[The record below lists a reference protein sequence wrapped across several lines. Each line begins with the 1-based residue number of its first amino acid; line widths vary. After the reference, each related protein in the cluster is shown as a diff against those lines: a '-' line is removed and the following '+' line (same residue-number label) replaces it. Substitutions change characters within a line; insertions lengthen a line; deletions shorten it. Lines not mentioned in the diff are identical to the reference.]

1 MTEAAKFLA
10 SFGRALSAASLY
22 RDGHP
27 ALERALDQSWQD
39 LTDLLAKAPRVEFT
53 LIGEMVF
60 FADIPLREL
69 RSWEWAERLSSC
81 GVQRMQFRPDVT
93 RDGLVG
99 FLFDVVGRVSHTV
112 TSATARQASW
122 QGIRSG
128 SVALRPTGEGT
139 AHETPVAALDYSMH
153 DEVETVRWMHGQTA
167 AGMEIPLV
175 EAETIVRSLS
185 VAMHA
190 GRGIILPLVQLK
202 DFDQY
207 TTTHS
212 LNVSVLAMA
221 LAEHLRLSDREIRAY
236 GLAGLLHD
244 LGKTRIPLEI
254 LTKPGRL
261 TDQEREVMNQHPSD
275 GARLI
280 LKSEER
286 LDLAA
291 VVAYEHHIMID
302 GGGYP
307 SMTFRRDCHR
317 ASRLVHVCDVFDA
330 LRTHRPY
337 RDAWPLE
344 KVMSYLRERAGLE
357 FDPDLIR
364 AFDAMVAEWAPRM
377 AVLTSEQDAIPIEQ
391 PPAPAG
397 GEG

>member
-1 MTEAAKFLA
+1 
-10 SFGRALSAASLY
+10 
-22 RDGHP
+22 
-27 ALERALDQSWQD
+27 
-39 LTDLLAKAPRVEFT
+39 
-53 LIGEMVF
+53 
-60 FADIPLREL
+60 
-69 RSWEWAERLSSC
+69 
-81 GVQRMQFRPDVT
+81 
-93 RDGLVG
+93 
-99 FLFDVVGRVSHTV
+99 
-112 TSATARQASW
+112 
-122 QGIRSG
+122 
-128 SVALRPTGEGT
+128 
-139 AHETPVAALDYSMH
+139 
-153 DEVETVRWMHGQTA
+153 
-167 AGMEIPLV
+167 
-175 EAETIVRSLS
+175 
-185 VAMHA
+185 
-190 GRGIILPLVQLK
+190 
-202 DFDQY
+202 
-207 TTTHS
+207 
-212 LNVSVLAMA
+212 
-221 LAEHLRLSDREIRAY
+221 
-236 GLAGLLHD
+236 
-244 LGKTRIPLEI
+244 
-254 LTKPGRL
+254 
-261 TDQEREVMNQHPSD
+261 MNQHPSD